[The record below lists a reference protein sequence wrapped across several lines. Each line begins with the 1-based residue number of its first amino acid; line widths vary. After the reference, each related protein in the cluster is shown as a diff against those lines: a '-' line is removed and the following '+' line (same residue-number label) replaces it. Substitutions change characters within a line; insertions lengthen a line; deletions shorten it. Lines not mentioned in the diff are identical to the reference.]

1 MNHYSK
7 NRIRRIMKNEYIF
20 IKKLVQH
27 NLTQLFSV
35 MSEKIF
41 SREFVWYVDQ
51 ERYKEPA
58 KRIIDRGVIL
68 GKSLEEFSKWPD
80 EQFENFLAL
89 INNDLLPRCGLGPE
103 WCNAFLTTAVT
114 GVPIVPDQSF
124 LTKAS
129 GKKGRQTVVITLSP
143 ETSIDEIREAWPEIK
158 KQQKELWP
166 NFEKVNF
173 NKKSYLR
180 LHDNLQYQIGKKNR
194 RNLSMG
200 EKFPNLSDYDF
211 MVLAQYGIKKVKQF
225 RSAREVNTKIIIK
238 NKKKNADIIR
248 DLLGIK
254 NRKALKRKA
263 ESFKKA
269 EQRMSKKEGQLSG

>member
-1 MNHYSK
+1 M
-7 NRIRRIMKNEYIF
+7 
-20 IKKLVQH
+20 
-27 NLTQLFSV
+27 
-35 MSEKIF
+35 
-41 SREFVWYVDQ
+41 
-51 ERYKEPA
+51 
-58 KRIIDRGVIL
+58 
-68 GKSLEEFSKWPD
+68 
-80 EQFENFLAL
+80 
-89 INNDLLPRCGLGPE
+89 PRCGLGPE

-114 GVPIVPDQSF
+114 GVPIVPDQRF